1 MLDPHVK
8 PIHAPIHCE
17 PISKMDAIKAALDAY
32 ETIGQLVRVSLP
44 RARTNPHQ
52 TGKNTELLR
61 PFLDSQ

>member
-1 MLDPHVK
+1 
-8 PIHAPIHCE
+8 
-17 PISKMDAIKAALDAY
+17 MDAIKAALDAY

-61 PFLDSQ
+61 PFLDSQYKAIRCPKYIIPTLEEKIH